1 MLPRELSAVPPQ
13 SLARLEQTY
22 SMPAA
27 NGSDEPL
34 PMWKTLADVFVDVL
48 LNPLGDAESKLKS
61 GASESDNAIHC
72 DLFWRCCIAVSLMPL
87 QSLTALARHHADL
100 KPHLAPDDAP
110 EAERCR
116 RLVLGVLPRFAM
128 VCSTREEREAA
139 AKRRVE
145 IEELKK
151 QRQAEAEA
159 DAKRAAMTKEEALAA
174 AAAKKAAAKKAA
186 DAEAK
191 QRAAA
196 DAEVKAQRLDDEEA
210 ELLKKHRS
218 GRATLSSNPADS
230 SGGEG
235 VLI

>member
-27 NGSDEPL
+27 NGSNEPL
-34 PMWKTLADVFVDVL
+34 WKTLADVFVDVL

-174 AAAKKAAAKKAA
+174 AAAKKAA

-210 ELLKKHRS
+210 ELLKKHRL
-218 GRATLSSNPADS
+218 GRATPSSNPADS